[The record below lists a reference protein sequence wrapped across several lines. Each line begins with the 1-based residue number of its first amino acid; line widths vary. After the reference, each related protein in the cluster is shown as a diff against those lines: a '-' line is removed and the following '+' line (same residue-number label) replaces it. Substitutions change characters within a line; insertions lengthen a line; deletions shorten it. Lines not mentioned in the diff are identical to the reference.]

1 MERSNFFVQVTE
13 PNQSLQ
19 DLLCQLEPLERNPE
33 PTRPDDVIFRWERQI
48 FQRLPKSG
56 AVLFSVKTGL
66 TKLSE
71 MSSSDLRNFAIEARS
86 WPEDVA
92 NYKRRNLWGDCAL
105 KFCDSMA
112 DVESK

>member
-13 PNQSLQ
+13 PNQTLE
-19 DLLCQLEPLERNPE
+19 DILCPLESLEGNPK
-33 PTRPDDVIFRWERQI
+33 PTRPEDVVFRWERQI
-48 FQRLPKSG
+48 FRRLPKSG

-71 MSSSDLRNFAIEARS
+71 MNPSELRDFAKEARS
-86 WPEDVA
+86 WPEGVA
-92 NYKRRNLWGDCAL
+92 NYKRRNIWGDFAL

-112 DVESK
+112 GVESE